1 MNKYDQLDFLT
12 LNDWDAEADKA
23 SFCSFIVFL
32 CDYALGELWPW
43 TWDVWESV
51 IWYLSNGCWRHE
63 WPTHAWWYLNWI
75 EWPLMEF
82 KSESNLIKKLITS
95 HTVYFNNID
104 FWLGQNIM
112 TLHKCSFCDHLM
124 LNTDQTMLLFD
135 DQTIYTIIKCLNA
148 QQDLCIL
155 EVYTSSLQ

>member
-1 MNKYDQLDFLT
+1 
-12 LNDWDAEADKA
+12 
-23 SFCSFIVFL
+23 
-32 CDYALGELWPW
+32 
-43 TWDVWESV
+43 
-51 IWYLSNGCWRHE
+51 
-63 WPTHAWWYLNWI
+63 
-75 EWPLMEF
+75 
-82 KSESNLIKKLITS
+82 
-95 HTVYFNNID
+95 
-104 FWLGQNIM
+104 M